1 MVDDADTEEGLQ
13 EPVVLPVKRIRS
25 GVRRRILECLSEGRA
40 TVTQIAAFTNLRLPH
55 ASAELKRLRKESL
68 VFSDDETGSRG
79 ACLALSS
86 RGWET
91 LRADEIARVKHLSD
105 EQPPVG
111 ALGRLISVSGKNLL
125 IAFVRKPKGGPVAI
139 PNRPLDTTR
148 IDSVDDNWTWVE
160 PRERKPRWVNSESY
174 RSSPPPAREIDPS
187 NIAAWGTESQVIG
200 LQRFKLIDE
209 SQPLQLASGSWF
221 GDLNDSK
228 SARLPN
234 RIPKGHL
241 WRLGSL
247 AIGGPVIR
255 VDTPVLAH
263 GLDRMSREALLS
275 AASPSAITLAPKRK
289 IEITNRSIPLD
300 VLDKWME
307 IAHPRLLLS
316 ERDERLRNLRE
327 ALTNPKKSGR
337 SRKVD
342 DTTWRRFRN
351 HWGDATWSTEP
362 LNNGD
367 WFDTGVISVQAEK
380 SLIEWCLTQSIDL
393 VIELRPANQTI
404 FSSSRLPENI
414 RLILSPM
421 WQGPPAANLVEP
433 HPVLPAMWSRLSLLD
448 GLSIPVN
455 LLPTTSTEAL
465 EDEIIW
471 TVPIHANQIDS
482 AKEVLGG
489 RPEGSKIP
497 NLQFDE
503 DENRLLRA
511 AVISY
516 PQGDS
521 EWANRMEPYHPLVAW
536 IASPSSDRWSRW
548 ERLRSI
554 LGNEWIGLMKSE
566 HIPNRSL
573 SKAAIDAPPEWSS
586 KLIEDVRNRIRINSE
601 LAHDLRHISESVSS
615 EEATWVAQIL
625 LSEVPWLSSEIQSDL
640 TSWGTDR
647 FLDDPSP
654 RCCAAISGLD
664 WLAKQYPDR
673 MLSESEDW
681 RLLARS
687 VGFSKPQ
694 DHDLHL
700 WAVLDDWYVTGNRP
714 HSTVIA
720 LIVQRLPEEWWAPV
734 SEFILTALSE
744 DSEGITLIAEMD
756 IAWPSLILRPEGEV
770 HRIPGSS
777 SIQHGGVRR
786 TLLARLERMTEH
798 DQWSEELPGA
808 RMIRD
813 LSESLRTARDLSAP
827 KFGITHPMV
836 RWLAIPTH
844 RWPPKEVIQTTDG
857 DPRIASRLAKMSSG
871 WHPDLSRNP
880 MDF

>member
-1 MVDDADTEEGLQ
+1 MEDDTGTEEGQQ
-13 EPVVLPVKRIRS
+13 EPVSLPLKRIRS

-111 ALGRLISVSGKNLL
+111 ALGRLISVSGNNLL
-125 IAFVRKPKGGPVAI
+125 IAFVRKPKDGPIAI
-139 PNRPLDTTR
+139 PNRPLETTR
-148 IDSVDDNWTWVE
+148 SYSVDDIWTWIE

-174 RSSPPPAREIDPS
+174 RSSPPPPREIDPS

-221 GDLNDSK
+221 GNLSDSK

-234 RIPKGHL
+234 RIPEGHL

-289 IEITNRSIPLD
+289 IGVAKRSIPLD

-307 IAHPRLLLS
+307 IAHPRLRLG

-327 ALTNPKKSGR
+327 ALTNPKKTGR

-342 DTTWRRFRN
+342 DTTWRRFRS
-351 HWGDATWSTEP
+351 HWGNATWSTDP

-367 WFDTGVISVQAEK
+367 WVDTGVISIQAER
-380 SLIEWCLTQSIDL
+380 SLIEWCLTQSFDL
-393 VIELRPANQTI
+393 VIELRPGNQSI
-404 FSSSRLPENI
+404 FSSTRLPENI
-414 RLILSPM
+414 RLVLSPM
-421 WQGPPAANLVEP
+421 WKAPPIANLIEP
-433 HPVLPAMWSRLSLLD
+433 HPVLPAMWSRLSLID

-455 LLPTTSTEAL
+455 LLPTTATEAL

-471 TVPIHANQIDS
+471 TVPIHAEQIDS
-482 AKEVLGG
+482 AKKVLGG

-521 EWANRMEPYHPLVAW
+521 EWANRMEPHHPLVAW
-536 IASPSSDRWSRW
+536 IASPSSDRWARW

-566 HIPNRSL
+566 HIPNGSL
-573 SKAAIDAPPEWSS
+573 SKAAIDTPSEWSS

-601 LAHDLRHISESVSS
+601 LAHDLRHLSESSSS

-625 LSEVPWLSSEIQSDL
+625 LSEVSWLSSEIQSDL
-640 TSWGTDR
+640 ASWGIDR
-647 FLDDPSP
+647 FLDDPPS
-654 RCCAAISGLD
+654 RCSAAISGLD
-664 WLAKQYPDR
+664 WLANQYPER

-714 HSTVIA
+714 HSTIIA

-744 DSEGITLIAEMD
+744 DPEGISLIAEMD

-770 HRIPGSS
+770 HQIPGSS
-777 SIQHGGVRR
+777 SMQHGGVRR
-786 TLLARLERMTEH
+786 TLLARLERITEH
-798 DQWSEELPGA
+798 ENWSEELPGA

-857 DPRIASRLAKMSSG
+857 DPRIAARLAKMSSG